1 LGKPSA
7 RAAAEKLPQGS
18 YLFEDAKTA
27 DRPENCVSFY
37 AIAEN
42 FLTPCLGGRAEP
54 IGDDAK
60 VNALTVANGTGNVP
74 GLKDALVSL
83 PR

>member
-1 LGKPSA
+1 LAICSVVSA
-7 RAAAEKLPQGS
+7 TTVDQ
-18 YLFEDAKTA
+18 T
-27 DRPENCVSFY
+27 ENRVSFY

-60 VNALTVANGTGNVP
+60 VNALTVANGTDNVP
-74 GLKDALVSL
+74 GL
-83 PR
+83 